1 MAASIRKRRYL
12 AGRVIVTCGIRR
24 GCSSY
29 EIALLTGM
37 YKHQRLKIRNKC
49 ASSVNTAFKLDKY
62 REIHAVGLN
71 PFLARITVV
80 FILGIMKFEEFFL
93 CLPRRLWSA
102 L

>member
-37 YKHQRLKIRNKC
+37 YRHQSLKIPKKC
-49 ASSVNTAFKLDKY
+49 ASTVNTAFRLDTY
-62 REIHAVGLN
+62 RERHTVGVN
-71 PFLARITVV
+71 SFLVRITVH
-80 FILGIMKFEEFFL
+80 FILGIKRSVTKFEVFTV
-93 CLPRRLWSA
+93 
-102 L
+102 